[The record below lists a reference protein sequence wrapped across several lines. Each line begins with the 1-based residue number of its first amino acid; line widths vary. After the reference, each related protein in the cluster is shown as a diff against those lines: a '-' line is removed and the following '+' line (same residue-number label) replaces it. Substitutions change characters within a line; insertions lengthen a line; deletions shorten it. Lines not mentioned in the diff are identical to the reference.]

1 MSRIRI
7 EEHRGDAALQA
18 LRPQWSALHRELGAS
33 PFLSWEWQ
41 EAWLRHLA
49 PERAPTILTAH
60 RGETLVGLWALGEER
75 VRLGWGEGI
84 LRLSMLGERVGGA
97 DYLDLLAERS
107 GAQRIAEAMLE
118 HLDGR
123 FDLLDLDDMP
133 ADALL
138 LPAVARR
145 YLDAPGATR
154 RLLLRHVCP
163 YVELEGSW
171 EQILRR
177 SSRGSNF
184 KRRLRQLQKEP
195 GFELR
200 TVTDPAEVDAAFDRF
215 VALHQQRWQERGGS
229 DALSREEAVRFHRE
243 VARRFAE
250 AGWLRF
256 EELWVDGGCRATLYG
271 MDAGDTYVFFQSGFD
286 PAWAD
291 RSVGLVLLGL
301 SIEGALSRGMRVYD
315 FLHGTEP
322 YKFDWATGSRQTV
335 GLRITTSG
343 LWSALW
349 RASEEAEAIA
359 RAAAHSVLP
368 DRMVGVLRRARKAV
382 GG

>member
-1 MSRIRI
+1 
-7 EEHRGDAALQA
+7 
-18 LRPQWSALHRELGAS
+18 
-33 PFLSWEWQ
+33 
-41 EAWLRHLA
+41 
-49 PERAPTILTAH
+49 
-60 RGETLVGLWALGEER
+60 
-75 VRLGWGEGI
+75 
-84 LRLSMLGERVGGA
+84 
-97 DYLDLLAERS
+97 
-107 GAQRIAEAMLE
+107 
-118 HLDGR
+118 DGR

-229 DALSREEAVRFHRE
+229 DALSREEAVRF
-243 VARRFAE
+243 
-250 AGWLRF
+250 
-256 EELWVDGGCRATLYG
+256 
-271 MDAGDTYVFFQSGFD
+271 
-286 PAWAD
+286 
-291 RSVGLVLLGL
+291 
-301 SIEGALSRGMRVYD
+301 
-315 FLHGTEP
+315 
-322 YKFDWATGSRQTV
+322 
-335 GLRITTSG
+335 
-343 LWSALW
+343 
-349 RASEEAEAIA
+349 
-359 RAAAHSVLP
+359 
-368 DRMVGVLRRARKAV
+368 
-382 GG
+382 